1 MGYTGLNNTSFIP
14 YRSDKLVEETGVT
27 GENPL
32 ICHISLA
39 NLNET
44 SQVEY
49 TSSFAG
55 IRNPIYDPHTISPL
69 KDIDAKN

>member
-39 NLNET
+39 NLNEN
-44 SQVEY
+44 S
-49 TSSFAG
+49 
-55 IRNPIYDPHTISPL
+55 
-69 KDIDAKN
+69 